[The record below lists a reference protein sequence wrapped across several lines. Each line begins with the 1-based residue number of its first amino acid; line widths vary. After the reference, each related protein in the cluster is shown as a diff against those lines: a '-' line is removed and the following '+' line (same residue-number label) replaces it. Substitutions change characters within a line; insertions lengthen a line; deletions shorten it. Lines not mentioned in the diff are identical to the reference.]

1 MINIRLRTKFLLSLL
16 AISAGLTA
24 ATLLIVSYS
33 VRKRVRENI
42 REDVRNSVTNYQSF
56 QAQQEEALTRSAAL
70 LANLPNVRALMT
82 TEDAATI
89 EDASADVWK
98 LSGSDLLVLANRTG
112 NVVALRASASGLDSG
127 TAQGLLRQ
135 SLDRSES
142 KGWWFGG
149 GHLYEVWIQPIY
161 FGSPSQNMTVG
172 LLAVGHEVNQRA
184 AREFASVASSEV
196 AFNFEGA
203 PVASTLSPA
212 LQSEL
217 ARQIRDH
224 AQGLSGDAQEIQ
236 LGSELYLA
244 KTVNLSPEGGPL
256 VSLTVLKSFDKATLF
271 LGGLNHVLIGLGLF
285 SIFAGSALVFWI
297 SHTYTKP
304 LAGLV
309 AGVRAL
315 GQGDFSYPLDTR
327 GGDEVAEVTDAFIR
341 MRASLE
347 STQQEQKQLEE
358 RLRQAHKMEAVGR
371 LAGGVAHDFNNLLTI
386 IRGNSDLLKDREGA
400 DAFHQRC
407 VEQIQKA
414 SGRAVS
420 MTRQLLAFSRMQV
433 LQPRVLDLN
442 GVVAELGKMIPRLIG
457 EHIEY
462 SFSPD
467 PKLASVK
474 ADPGQIEQ
482 VILNLAANARDAM
495 PRGQAFGPDGK
506 CFGGCGGGGETTADD
521 SRPVHPALRQ
531 RHGTRNGRGH
541 QNPHF
546 RTVLHHQGNREGDG
560 LGLATV
566 YGVVKQSGGFIWV
579 DSSPG
584 AGTTFEIY
592 LPQVAGKAA
601 SAETEENPSSIPRG
615 SETVLV
621 VEDEAGV
628 RELACQFLRVKGYT
642 VLEAEGGL
650 EALDVARRHPSVIHL
665 LLSDMVM
672 PKMSGGELAAQLK
685 AIRPDIRVAF
695 MSGYSE
701 FSRGDLGKGFPEAP
715 VLQKPF
721 SPASLVEIVRE
732 ALSRGLWPHRP
743 PQRARGANSALP
755 RCPAGPL
762 GLCALRHRV
771 RGIQGGRHA
780 GHGLSENIS
789 ENLCGSRLSI
799 SVLGCCTWTG
809 GPQRGIVQSVFCGSA
824 CGCPRALRPDSRPS
838 SPSADAQFAAR

>member
-1 MINIRLRTKFLLSLL
+1 MSNIRLRTKFLLSLL

-42 REDVRNSVTNYQSF
+42 REDVRNSVANYQTF
-56 QAQQEEALTRSAAL
+56 QSQQEESLSRSAAL

-82 TEDAATI
+82 TEDQATI

-127 TAQGLLRQ
+127 KAQKLLRQ

-142 KGWWFGG
+142 KDWWFGG

-161 FGSPSQNMTVG
+161 FGAPSRDMTVG
-172 LLAVGHEVNQRA
+172 LLALGHEVNPRA
-184 AREFASVASSEV
+184 AKEFASVASSEV
-196 AFNFEGA
+196 AFNFEGS
-203 PVASTLSPA
+203 PVASTLNPE

-217 ARQIRDH
+217 ARKIHEPGRS
-224 AQGLSGDAQEIQ
+224 LSGDTQEIQ

-244 KTVNLSPEGGPL
+244 KTVNLSPEAGPL

-271 LGGLNHVLIGLGLF
+271 LAELNHVLIGLGLF
-285 SIFAGSALVFWI
+285 SVLAGSALVFWI

-304 LAGLV
+304 LANLV

-315 GQGDFSYPLDTR
+315 GQGDFSYPLEPRD
-327 GGDEVAEVTDAFIR
+327 GDEVAEVTDAFIR
-341 MRASLE
+341 VRASLQ

-386 IRGNSDLLKDREGA
+386 IRGNSDLLMDREGA
-400 DAFHQRC
+400 DAFHNKC
-407 VEQIQKA
+407 VDQIQKA
-414 SGRAVS
+414 AGRAVS
-420 MTRQLLAFSRMQV
+420 LTRQLLAFSRMQV
-433 LQPRVLDLN
+433 LQPRVMDLN
-442 GVVAELGKMIPRLIG
+442 GVVAEMGKMLPRLIG

-467 PKLASVK
+467 PKLVSVK

-482 VILNLAANARDAM
+482 VILNLAVNARDAM
-495 PRGQAFGPDGK
+495 PAGGKLSVRTANICVDKAAAANRPPMTAGQYVLLRVSDTGQGMDDATKAHIFEPFFTTKEVGK
-506 CFGGCGGGGETTADD
+506 
-521 SRPVHPALRQ
+521 
-531 RHGTRNGRGH
+531 GT
-541 QNPHF
+541 
-546 RTVLHHQGNREGDG
+546 G

-579 DSSPG
+579 DSSTG
-584 AGTTFEIY
+584 KGTTFEIY
-592 LPQVAGKAA
+592 LPQAAGQAVSAVVEEKPAA
-601 SAETEENPSSIPRG
+601 ISGGN
-615 SETVLV
+615 ETVLV

-628 RELACQFLRVKGYT
+628 RELACQFLRVKGYN

-650 EALDVARRHPSVIHL
+650 EALDVARRHLGTIHL
-665 LLSDMVM
+665 LLTDMIM
-672 PKMSGGELAAQLK
+672 PKMNGDDLAARLK
-685 AIRPDIRVAF
+685 AIRPEIRVAF

-701 FSRGDLGKGFPEAP
+701 FARGDLGKGFPGAP

-721 SPASLVEIVRE
+721 SPASLVEIVRD
-732 ALSRGLWPHRP
+732 ALARP
-743 PQRARGANSALP
+743 L
-755 RCPAGPL
+755 
-762 GLCALRHRV
+762 
-771 RGIQGGRHA
+771 
-780 GHGLSENIS
+780 
-789 ENLCGSRLSI
+789 
-799 SVLGCCTWTG
+799 
-809 GPQRGIVQSVFCGSA
+809 
-824 CGCPRALRPDSRPS
+824 S
-838 SPSADAQFAAR
+838 SPACKSSELQVT